1 MSSPPAVRRRGVT
14 PKVLCGALRC
24 LDTTPIRRALT
35 LQFALVAC
43 GAGLLVP
50 GALRAQEA
58 PAPAKPTITVQ
69 SQLVLVPTEVRTKKG
84 DTIYGLHA
92 EDFTVE
98 ADGVPQ
104 RVRLDESGDPVP
116 LSIVVVVQCSRDAFR
131 EGPKTRG
138 LSTMV
143 DAMVGGA
150 PAKVAVADF
159 GTEPELLTN
168 LTADPNQREQAF
180 AKLQPCYDDGGASVY
195 DAVAYGNWIL
205 ERAHAPGRRVILLVS
220 ETRDHGSVGKIA
232 GIVESL
238 NRANTVVDA
247 VAFSPGRDAL
257 VEDAKTGDGASGSV
271 IGLVLMA
278 VQALRKNAPKEFARE
293 TGGEYINFSNAN
305 GFDRGLNTLANR
317 LHNAYSLSF
326 VPRFPPGNPGAA
338 PGLHELR
345 VRVPK
350 YPDAVIKARKPTGA
364 PPRSNPLFVV
374 QRMCCMQGEDNSPFW
389 LSIP

>member
-1 MSSPPAVRRRGVT
+1 MTRMGDGAMRGFQFISRRKLLEELLWKAAGVLDLPYLDLPCKACNT
-14 PKVLCGALRC
+14 PR
-24 LDTTPIRRALT
+24 IRLPLA
-35 LQFALVAC
+35 F
-43 GAGLLVP
+43 LL
-50 GALRAQEA
+50 GSAAAHGLRAQEP
-58 PAPAKPTITVQ
+58 PAPATPTPPITVQ
-69 SQLVLVPTEVRTKKG
+69 SQLVLVPTEVRTRKG

-104 RVRLDESGDPVP
+104 RVRLDETGDPVP
-116 LSIVVVVQCSRDAFR
+116 LSLVVVVQCSRDAFR
-131 EGPKTRG
+131 EGPKIRG

-180 AKLQPCYDDGGASVY
+180 AKLQPCYDDGGAGVY

-205 ERAHAPGRRVILLVS
+205 ERAHAAGRRVILLVS
-220 ETRDHGSVGKIA
+220 ETRDHGSVGKAA
-232 GIVESL
+232 GIIESL

-257 VEDAKTGDGASGSV
+257 VEDAKTADGATGSV
-271 IGLVLMA
+271 MGVALMA
-278 VQALRKNAPKEFARE
+278 VQALRKNAPREFARE
-293 TGGEYINFSNAN
+293 TGGEYINFSNQN

-317 LHNAYSLSF
+317 LHNAYALSF
-326 VPRFPPGNPGAA
+326 APHFPPDSPATG

-345 VRVPK
+345 VHVPK
-350 YPDAVIKARKPTGA
+350 YPDAVIKAREA
-364 PPRSNPLFVV
+364 Y
-374 QRMCCMQGEDNSPFW
+374 W
-389 LSIP
+389 SIPPQ